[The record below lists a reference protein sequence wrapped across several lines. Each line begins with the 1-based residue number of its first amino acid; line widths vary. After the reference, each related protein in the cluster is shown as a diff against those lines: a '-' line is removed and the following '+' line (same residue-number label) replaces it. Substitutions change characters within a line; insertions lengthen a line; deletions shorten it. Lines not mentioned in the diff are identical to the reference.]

1 MMAAANYL
9 HVLAFATFTAFALAV
24 DSDSS
29 LNPFSES
36 AFQNGN
42 ASLDVSSGSFSFA
55 QLIPRQ
61 QQCAIPGDYLCPSG
75 LGCCGPTENCMANGC
90 CGKQYET
97 CSGTGCYAT
106 GATCCSGYVCAGT
119 DNCFLGKCCPKTS
132 ETCRGTGCWT
142 LGAVC
147 CSGGS
152 RVCDS
157 GEECCPNGCMPAD
170 AGNTCCGQ
178 IYCKTGAFCCSG
190 QTRCCPDEWICCGDT
205 CCSPGT
211 KCSEGTCVSPSTSKT
226 QPSTS
231 SSSRQAP
238 TQSSPKLSTPKLPTS
253 SSTPTSTKSC
263 VTSVP
268 SPTGAAIKSL
278 PVIEFIYIDTEYEPF
293 GDIVKSMCLGMKR
306 RNVVGNQDILTY
318 AGSRDPCYKDR
329 RSEVK
334 CGGCCTNLLK
344 DSGPFKGFPTS
355 CDEYPFASTV
365 EGGTGAHKSCV
376 VGFQNSLQGGK
387 LGPFMSKLAYGQQF
401 IVRIV
406 GIQCADVQESDL
418 QGCVN
423 GGSKLKR
430 QDSVS
435 QSASGFTDL
444 VRAVDNSSNTKAAIM
459 PLLDGSGQYNV
470 NLLLQSGS
478 VDSVSVYSNAGA
490 RLDDGLIS
498 LGSLSSTGSSFN
510 FDLDY
515 EEYGVGVFAY
525 TNQNSINVSYSVTM
539 TPNTASA
546 TESGATSTSTKKSNA
561 ATLGSSAWLL
571 FCLLLFF
578 GCIIFSSN

>member
-1 MMAAANYL
+1 MCVQVDLVVALPPRTVWPTAAVGSNTKRVAERAAMLLVQPVVVAMYARGQTTAYSANAVLKPRKPVGGRDVGNQALFAVVAAA
-9 HVLAFATFTAFALAV
+9 
-24 DSDSS
+24 
-29 LNPFSES
+29 E
-36 AFQNGN
+36 
-42 ASLDVSSGSFSFA
+42 
-55 QLIPRQ
+55 
-61 QQCAIPGDYLCPSG
+61 
-75 LGCCGPTENCMANGC
+75 
-90 CGKQYET
+90 
-97 CSGTGCYAT
+97 YAT
-106 GATCCSGYVCAGT
+106 VEKSAVLTVVCPPMRGIRVVGRYTAK
-119 DNCFLGKCCPKTS
+119 LGGFVALDKPDVALMN
-132 ETCRGTGCWT
+132 GH
-142 LGAVC
+142 AVEIRAVLQAQ
-147 CSGGS
+147 SVLKE
-152 RVCDS
+152 RV
-157 GEECCPNGCMPAD
+157 
-170 AGNTCCGQ
+170 
-178 IYCKTGAFCCSG
+178 
-190 QTRCCPDEWICCGDT
+190 
-205 CCSPGT
+205 
-211 KCSEGTCVSPSTSKT
+211 
-226 QPSTS
+226 S

-238 TQSSPKLSTPKLPTS
+238 TQSSPKLSTPKFPTS

-268 SPTGAAIKSL
+268 SPTGAAINSL

-293 GDIVKSMCLGMKR
+293 GDIVKS
-306 RNVVGNQDILTY
+306 
-318 AGSRDPCYKDR
+318 SRDPCYKDR

-387 LGPFMSKLAYGQQF
+387 LGPFMSKLAYGQRF

-423 GGSKLKR
+423 GGLKLKR
-430 QDSVS
+430 QDSVG

-459 PLLDGSGQYNV
+459 PLLDGGGQYNV

-525 TNQNSINVSYSVTM
+525 TNQNSINVSYSVTV

-546 TESGATSTSTKKSNA
+546 TGSGATSTSTKKSNA

-571 FCLLLFF
+571 FCSSALLWLFHLQQ
-578 GCIIFSSN
+578 